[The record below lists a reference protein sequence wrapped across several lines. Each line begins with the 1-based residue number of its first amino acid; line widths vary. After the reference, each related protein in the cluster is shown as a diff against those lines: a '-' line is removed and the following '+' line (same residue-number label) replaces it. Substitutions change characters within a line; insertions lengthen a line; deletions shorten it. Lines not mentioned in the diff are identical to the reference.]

1 MSTMFSSFYTNR
13 FKRHI
18 FGNSLVVQLLELCAS
33 TAGGPGLIPGWRTK
47 ISQALQCGQTKKTF
61 FAKNYLKPLG
71 TQESSNQEQKMRYI
85 QQETKYLVSHA
96 HWKIPRRDFYCF
108 STTTVLGF
116 LPAVHFRSVKGFMFI
131 NPSSCAYFEF

>member
-1 MSTMFSSFYTNR
+1 MPEYSTNKCPLCSHHSTLTDL
-13 FKRHI
+13 KRHI

-96 HWKIPRRDFYCF
+96 H
-108 STTTVLGF
+108 
-116 LPAVHFRSVKGFMFI
+116 
-131 NPSSCAYFEF
+131 